1 MSEQMLILIK
11 VVVWDWEDMETI
23 EVYLGDDS
31 GKTW

>member
-1 MSEQMLILIK
+1 MSERMLILIK
-11 VVVWDWEDMETI
+11 VGVWDWGDMETI